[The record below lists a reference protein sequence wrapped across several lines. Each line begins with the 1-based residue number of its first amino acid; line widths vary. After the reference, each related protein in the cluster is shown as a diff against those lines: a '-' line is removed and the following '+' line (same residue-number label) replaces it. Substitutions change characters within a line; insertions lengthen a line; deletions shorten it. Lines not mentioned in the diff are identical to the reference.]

1 MSNLETK
8 GKSFTSSMGRLLL
21 AAIVA
26 IVGLWLVFAVVI
38 PTIKA
43 LVSILVTIA
52 VFGAVIWVV
61 YKVLT
66 YDTDKANG

>member
-1 MSNLETK
+1 MSNVESK
-8 GKSFTSSMGRLLL
+8 GNGMSTSVGRILL
-21 AAIVA
+21 AAVVA
-26 IVGLWLVFAVVI
+26 IVGLWLIFAVII

-52 VFGAVIWVV
+52 VFGAVIWLV

-66 YDTDKANG
+66 YDSDKSTE

>member
-1 MSNLETK
+1 MSNVETK
-8 GKSFTSSMGRLLL
+8 GNGMSTSVGRILL
-21 AAIVA
+21 AAVVA
-26 IVGLWLVFAVVI
+26 IVGLWLIFAVII

-52 VFGAVIWVV
+52 VFGAVIWLV

-66 YDTDKANG
+66 YDSDKSTE

>member
-1 MSNLETK
+1 MSNVESN
-8 GKSFTSSMGRLLL
+8 GSSTSPSMGRILL
-21 AAIVA
+21 AVIVA
-26 IVGLWLVFAVVI
+26 LVGLWLIFVVVI

-66 YDTDKANG
+66 YDPDKSGD

>member
-1 MSNLETK
+1 MSNVESK
-8 GKSFTSSMGRLLL
+8 GNGMSPSIDRILM
-21 AAIVA
+21 AAVVA
-26 IVGLWLVFAVVI
+26 IVGLWLIFAVVI

-52 VFGAVIWVV
+52 VFGAVIWLV

-66 YDTDKANG
+66 YDPDKSEA

>member
-1 MSNLETK
+1 MSNVESN
-8 GKSFTSSMGRLLL
+8 GKSTTASLGKILL

-26 IVGLWLVFAVVI
+26 IVGLWLIFAVVI

-52 VFGAVIWVV
+52 VFGAVIWLV

-66 YDTDKANG
+66 YDTDKAKE